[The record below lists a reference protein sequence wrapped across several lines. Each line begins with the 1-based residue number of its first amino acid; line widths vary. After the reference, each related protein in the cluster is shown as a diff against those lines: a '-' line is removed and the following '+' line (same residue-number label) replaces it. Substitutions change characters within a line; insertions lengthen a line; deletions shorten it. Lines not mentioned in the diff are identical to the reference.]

1 MSEYDD
7 ILDEYDAV
15 LGEDAPAAPA
25 APKGEVGALDFRVK
39 PGMTGEEILRG
50 YGVDEKTIGE
60 IPVAG
65 RASIA
70 DVLFGKQLDA
80 TTWSGAAGQVGQDI
94 GEGLLRTGMGT
105 GRVLAQ
111 GANKLTGSPSA
122 AELKVL
128 EIQEK
133 ARMSHFHYNIQGRST
148 PEAPMFD
155 ISTLGEFITPGA
167 GQAAGLI
174 KGASGLA
181 KAGGY
186 AAQIGAGAVD
196 AMIGAGPDIDEGTA
210 AGMGAG
216 VAAGLPVLGK
226 VAGAIATPF
235 VKAYNVARAKF
246 NPTTPNLRTDNYV
259 PEVDQT
265 LKAEGIPASISN
277 VNPTRGARSA
287 EQFAEEAPFSGANT
301 AMDATQ
307 AAAAAAA
314 KRKSDMLAGDI
325 TATDFADTTR
335 LTQASQD
342 TLNGKPT
349 RRAVEAQKL
358 LAELQQADSPA
369 EIAAASAQLNR
380 FNTALEGDDLYTT
393 AYNLAPGA
401 PIKLDGYINA
411 IKDSQKKVTSSDEP
425 NEALTYRLERR
436 LAAATRA
443 GNRSDFQAVSRE
455 LRSNLKT
462 FVREVRNGEWA
473 GRGIPKSAAENF
485 ELDNIVNKLDD
496 DIEGSLT
503 VAGKKDAW
511 DALRAADE
519 FHATRT
525 LAAKESSISQ
535 KLDSETKY
543 TDESITSY
551 IQRGE
556 KVDRPED
563 LFNSLDNKGRAAV
576 RATLFD
582 TALAHATATG
592 KFEPTKLAKWI
603 KDRESTF
610 DIFMHRVDPAT
621 GARIADDKFAVKG
634 YVNAMQ
640 YLDNIANSADRN
652 TAQGIRR
659 LAQGLGGI
667 MTIGGGA
674 TGGATGHGVGT
685 GAAAGAGVFIALG
698 KAVNAMTRTPAGIRF
713 LTSASDIAPN
723 SPAMKRLFE
732 EQFAPLIRQQITRES
747 TFKER
752 SNGLTNQ

>member
-7 ILDEYDAV
+7 VLDEYEAA
-15 LGEDAPAAPA
+15 LGAPAAPA
-25 APKGEVGALDFRVK
+25 APKREVGALDFRVK

-60 IPVAG
+60 IPAAQ

-80 TTWSGAAGQVGQDI
+80 TTWSGAAGQVGQEI
-94 GEGLLRTGMGT
+94 LGGVVKVGLGT
-105 GRVLAQ
+105 ANLMAK
-111 GANKLTGSPSA
+111 GANKLTGAPSA
-122 AELKVL
+122 AELKAL
-128 EIQEK
+128 EVQEK
-133 ARMSHFHYNIQGRST
+133 ARASHFHYNIKGNTS

-186 AAQIGAGAVD
+186 AAQTGAGAVD

-226 VAGAIATPF
+226 VAGAVATPF
-235 VKAYNVARAKF
+235 IKLTNMARSKLS
-246 NPTTPNLRTDNYV
+246 PTTPNLRTDNYV

-265 LKAEGIPASISN
+265 LQAEGIPASLSN
-277 VNPTRGARSA
+277 VAPTRNARRA

-307 AAAAAAA
+307 DAAAAAA
-314 KRKSDMLAGDI
+314 KRKSDALIGDM
-325 TATDFADTTR
+325 ADTDFADTTR

-342 TLNGKPT
+342 TLNDKPT
-349 RRAVEAQKL
+349 DRAIEAQKL
-358 LAELQQADSPA
+358 LAELQQADSA
-369 EIAAASAQLNR
+369 AKIATASAKLNR
-380 FNTALEGDDLYTT
+380 FNTSLAGDDLYTA
-393 AYNLAPGA
+393 AYNLAPGQ
-401 PIKLDGYINA
+401 PIKLKGYTDALIFSRDKAN
-411 IKDSQKKVTSSDEP
+411 SSLEP
-425 NEALTYRLERR
+425 NNALAYQLEQRLQSATKAGGRADFEAVGHE
-436 LAAATRA
+436 
-443 GNRSDFQAVSRE
+443 V
-455 LRSNLKT
+455 RSNLKT
-462 FVREVRNGEWA
+462 FVREIKNGEWA
-473 GRGIPKSAAENF
+473 GRGIPKSAAKNF
-485 ELDNIVNKLDD
+485 QLNDIVDKLDK

-503 VAGKKDAW
+503 VAGKQDAW
-511 DALRAADE
+511 DALKKADE
-519 FHATRT
+519 FHASRA
-525 LAAKESSISQ
+525 LAANDSSISK

-543 TDESITSY
+543 ADESITSY
-551 IQRGE
+551 ITRGE
-556 KVDRPED
+556 KIDRPED

-576 RATLFD
+576 RTTLFD
-582 TALAHATATG
+582 TALAHATSTG

-640 YLDNIANSADRN
+640 YLDNIANSSDRN

-713 LTSASDIAPN
+713 LTSASDVAPN
-723 SPAMKRLFE
+723 SPAMRRLFE
-732 EQFAPLIRQQITRES
+732 DQFAPLIRQQITRES
-747 TFKER
+747 TSKER